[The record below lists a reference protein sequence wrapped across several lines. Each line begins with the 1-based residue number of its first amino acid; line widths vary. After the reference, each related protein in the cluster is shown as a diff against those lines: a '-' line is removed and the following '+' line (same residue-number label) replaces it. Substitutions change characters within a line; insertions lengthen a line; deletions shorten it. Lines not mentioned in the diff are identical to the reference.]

1 MRGFK
6 DFILRGNVA
15 ALAVAFVIGGAFGAL
30 VQGFVKDFITPLI
43 AIPGSGQNFEGYTF
57 TIGHGTFQLRRL
69 HRPRHRL
76 PHRRRG
82 HLLRARAADAASR
95 GPSHDAGH
103 PGDDAGVPGV
113 PQQHP
118 AGGAALRLL
127 HRAGAPGRSRTDTVA
142 GFKPAASAIGPRGQ
156 AEGTPGER
164 RRPAAWPLPGCVKSS
179 SRCSAAVPALN
190 STYMRSQA
198 HSGLPVAPDVVAR
211 GLVMSV
217 LEAGDDATDRRRLGQ
232 MLIDVLDDLAGLPPC
247 AVVVADRAQ
256 VHEHDGRRLQSKTYG
271 YYRCRFIDGAVTEAR
286 IRIYHRTAVRQQVIS
301 PKVFLNT
308 LLHEW
313 VHHYD
318 FAGLRLARSPHTAGF
333 YARLRALADALDV
346 GFVLP
351 PEPDD
356 ARSAAPRGVGRGRR
370 RRRPVSST

>member
-1 MRGFK
+1 M
-6 DFILRGNVA
+6 
-15 ALAVAFVIGGAFGAL
+15 FG
-30 VQGFVKDFITPLI
+30 
-43 AIPGSGQNFEGYTF
+43 
-57 TIGHGTFQLRRL
+57 R
-69 HRPRHRL
+69 
-76 PHRRRG
+76 
-82 HLLRARAADAASR
+82 RARLD
-95 GPSHDAGH
+95 
-103 PGDDAGVPGV
+103 
-113 PQQHP
+113 
-118 AGGAALRLL
+118 
-127 HRAGAPGRSRTDTVA
+127 
-142 GFKPAASAIGPRGQ
+142 
-156 AEGTPGER
+156 
-164 RRPAAWPLPGCVKSS
+164 
-179 SRCSAAVPALN
+179 
-190 STYMRSQA
+190 STYTRSQA

-211 GLVMSV
+211 GLVMSL
-217 LEAGDDATDRRRLGQ
+217 LEAGDDARDRCRLGQ
-232 MLIDVLDDLAGLPPC
+232 MLVDALDDLAGLPVC

-333 YARLRALADALDV
+333 YARLRALAEALDV

-356 ARSAAPRGVGRGRR
+356 ARSALRSAAGMSAADVEVR
-370 RRRPVSST
+370 